1 MSSITLYTTPTCG
14 YCVSAK
20 RLLSERGFGYTEV
33 DVAADP
39 QLRRQISAANG
50 NYPTVPMIFVGDQ
63 FVGGYDEL
71 AALDRRGELIGL
83 VAKPGVPP
91 VNEER

>member
-14 YCVSAK
+14 YCFSAK

-33 DVAADP
+33 DVATNP
-39 QLRRQISAANG
+39 GLRRDLSAANG
-50 NYPTVPMIFVGDQ
+50 NYGTVPMIFVGEV
-63 FVGGYDEL
+63 FIGGFDEL
-71 AALDRRGELIGL
+71 AALDRRGELIGM
-83 VAKPGVPP
+83 VAKVAPAP

>member
-1 MSSITLYTTPTCG
+1 MSSITLYTTPTCS

-33 DVAADP
+33 DVAQNA
-39 QLRRQISAANG
+39 QLRSELSVANG
-50 NYPTVPMIFVGDQ
+50 NYGTVPMIFVGDL
-63 FVGGYDEL
+63 FIGGFDEL
-71 AALDRRGELIGL
+71 AALDRRGELIGM
-83 VAKPGVPP
+83 VAKVAPAP